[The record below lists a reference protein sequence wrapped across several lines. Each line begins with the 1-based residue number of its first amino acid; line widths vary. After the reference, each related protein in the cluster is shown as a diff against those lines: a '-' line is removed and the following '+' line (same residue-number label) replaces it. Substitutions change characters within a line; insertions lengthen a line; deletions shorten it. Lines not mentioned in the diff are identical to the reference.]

1 MENMMSKITELL
13 RKAYRENNRK
23 KRSIDTDNFEI
34 RKDNRKQFVYEEKGE
49 KGMTVKNFIEAYPY
63 ESYINRKEAKKILSD
78 AGISE
83 KELDKLIRTNET
95 GGRDSKSTRW
105 KKGKGGQYFYARGKE
120 TIKDTKRGR
129 AQERAIKRYKE
140 LEEDIPF

>member
-49 KGMTVKNFIEAYPY
+49 NYPY